1 MGLDDP
7 ASAHQSCIET
17 LSQLEQDLAE
27 MQSRYN
33 VLQQECDN
41 LRRFN
46 EQMVMDHVQEIQAL
60 QQEHRQALDELRKRA
75 RTYHEEAIQRRK
87 DKESKRQSAS
97 HDQLRLVFESNKAFR
112 AKVRALERG
121 QIEAEREQRDE
132 LVHLTGLVEQMVAQV
147 GEITSTTTTTATA
160 TQMSEQDAVAPRK
173 RGMEQTKTPS
183 GTSPTLIL
191 SPQEIPPQAGKEE
204 DALSLKSLHAQKC
217 HTTLLQLQ
225 TLMDQLPKASAAPKT
240 ETLKGHGVDFDV
252 DEAQKQRRRTKRQ
265 SGSSASSGETLAV
278 SMATTRRKH
287 TKEEQEHEHE
297 PSTLARKLLLEQQ
310 YRHQVEIEQ
319 IKQQCVALYR
329 ASLAEVRA
337 EMKNKLA
344 KMKKTSV
351 PTFGH

>member
-1 MGLDDP
+1 M
-7 ASAHQSCIET
+7 
-17 LSQLEQDLAE
+17 
-27 MQSRYN
+27 
-33 VLQQECDN
+33 
-41 LRRFN
+41 
-46 EQMVMDHVQEIQAL
+46 
-60 QQEHRQALDELRKRA
+60 
-75 RTYHEEAIQRRK
+75 
-87 DKESKRQSAS
+87 
-97 HDQLRLVFESNKAFR
+97 FESNKAFR

-121 QIEAEREQRDE
+121 QIEAEREQRDD

-147 GEITSTTTTTATA
+147 GEITSTTTTTTTATA

-173 RGMEQTKTPS
+173 QGMEQTKTPS

-225 TLMDQLPKASAAPKT
+225 TLMDQLPKVSAAPKT

-344 KMKKTSV
+344 KTKKTSV
-351 PTFGH
+351 PSFGH

>member
-1 MGLDDP
+1 
-7 ASAHQSCIET
+7 
-17 LSQLEQDLAE
+17 
-27 MQSRYN
+27 
-33 VLQQECDN
+33 
-41 LRRFN
+41 
-46 EQMVMDHVQEIQAL
+46 MDH
-60 QQEHRQALDELRKRA
+60 KRA

-87 DKESKRQSAS
+87 DKESRRQSAS
-97 HDQLRLVFESNKAFR
+97 HDQLRQVFESNKAFR
-112 AKVRALERG
+112 AKVRGLERG
-121 QIEAEREQRDE
+121 QIEAEREQREE

-147 GEITSTTTTTATA
+147 GEMTSTTTATA
-160 TQMSEQDAVAPRK
+160 TQMSEQDAVTPRK
-173 RGMEQTKTPS
+173 RGMEQTKAPS
-183 GTSPTLIL
+183 GTSPTMTL

-204 DALSLKSLHAQKC
+204 DVLSLKSLHAQKC

-252 DEAQKQRRRTKRQ
+252 DEAQKQRRRAKRQ
-265 SGSSASSGETLAV
+265 SGSSASSGETLVV
-278 SMATTRRKH
+278 SMATMRRKH
-287 TKEEQEHEHE
+287 TNEEQEHEHE

-351 PTFGH
+351 PSFGH